1 MIQSLAYGIYQLLDI
16 LSWVIIIKSI
26 LTWFPG
32 HGGRLYEILSIVTE
46 PIEAPIR
53 TITDRYNT
61 GGLDFTPMLALI
73 VIIILRNILLSAMF

>member
-1 MIQSLAYGIYQLLDI
+1 MIQSLAYAIYQLLDI

-32 HGGRLYEILSIVTE
+32 QGGRIYDILSIVTE

-53 TITDRYNT
+53 NITNRYNT
-61 GGLDFTPMLALI
+61 GGIDFTPMLALI
-73 VIIILRNILLSAMF
+73 VIILLRNILLSAIF

>member
-16 LSWVIIIKSI
+16 LSWIIIIKSV
-26 LTWFPG
+26 LTWLPDR
-32 HGGRLYEILSIVTE
+32 GGRLYELLSIVTE

-61 GGLDFTPMLALI
+61 GGIDFTPMLAL
-73 VIIILRNILLSAMF
+73 VLIIILRNILLSAMF